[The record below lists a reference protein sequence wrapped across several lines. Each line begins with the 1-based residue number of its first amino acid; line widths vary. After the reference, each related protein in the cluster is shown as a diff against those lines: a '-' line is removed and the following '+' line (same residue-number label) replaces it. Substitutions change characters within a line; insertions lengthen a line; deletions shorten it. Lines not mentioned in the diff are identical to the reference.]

1 MGYFVPCRTVL
12 DVERTSRSTARIRQ
26 DRRPITADRTTLAVM
41 PEIDH
46 RIGKGPECFVQPA
59 ETIKAKQ
66 EPPEFVFPSKHPFD
80 RLKSFL
86 KYRRV
91 KQRLA
96 ASPGLLSAA
105 HIRVDVGDHAAI
117 EYGFAVGPTVVGAI

>member
-26 DRRPITADRTTLAVM
+26 DRNPIIADRSAPAVM

-46 RIGKGPECFVQPA
+46 RIGEGLEGVVQLT
-59 ETIKAKQ
+59 ETLKTKQ
-66 EPPEFVFPSKHPFD
+66 EPAEFVLPSKHPLD
-80 RLKSFL
+80 RPKSFL

-91 KQRLA
+91 KQWLA
-96 ASPGLLSAA
+96 ALWCTDP
-105 HIRVDVGDHAAI
+105 
-117 EYGFAVGPTVVGAI
+117 PVVLGADPA

>member
-1 MGYFVPCRTVL
+1 
-12 DVERTSRSTARIRQ
+12 
-26 DRRPITADRTTLAVM
+26 M
-41 PEIDH
+41 PEVDH
-46 RIGKGPECFVQPA
+46 RIGKGLECVVQPA

-66 EPPEFVFPSKHPFD
+66 ELPEFVFSSKHPAD
-80 RLKSFL
+80 RPKSFL

-96 ASPGLLSAA
+96 ASLGLLSAT
-105 HIRVDVGDHAAI
+105 HIRVNVGDHAAI